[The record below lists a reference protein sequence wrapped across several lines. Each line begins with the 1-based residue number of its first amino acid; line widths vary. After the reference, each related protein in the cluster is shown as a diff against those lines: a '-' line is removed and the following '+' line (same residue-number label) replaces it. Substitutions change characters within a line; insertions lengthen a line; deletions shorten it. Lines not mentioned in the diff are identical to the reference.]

1 MNNCLRC
8 HLFGGAELKPTA
20 VYDLKGST
28 KNRLTDEIAFAQGTY
43 IDFALFSITIT
54 YAHFAI
60 ITGAVGKDLN
70 FENDRLWIGNKR
82 IRELLEILDVD
93 VHWLRANNIMDYSL
107 LLGVFLGRPDPTWR
121 GSVSTAFNRNR
132 DSAMRKCHADEAPDE
147 SAFRYGIQCTADRN
161 IAYTMGVIDIL
172 QEYDWKKMAE
182 TAIKAKHGKNYAM
195 SKVSAIPPR
204 EYGIRFLRYV
214 LGKCA

>member
-8 HLFGGAELKPTA
+8 HLFGGAELKPCA

-28 KNRLTDEIAFAQGTY
+28 KNRLTDEIAFAR
-43 IDFALFSITIT
+43 
-54 YAHFAI
+54 
-60 ITGAVGKDLN
+60 GAVGKDLN
-70 FENDRLWIGNKR
+70 FKNDRLWIGNKR
-82 IRELLEILDVD
+82 IRQLMKILDVD

-107 LLGVFLGRPDPTWR
+107 LLGVFLGRPDPSWR
-121 GSVSTAFNRNR
+121 GSVSHAAFNRNR
-132 DSAMRKCHADEAPDE
+132 NSTVRASADEAPDE
-147 SAFRYGIQCTADRN
+147 HAFRYGIQCTADKN

-182 TAIKAKHGKNYAM
+182 TAYKAKRGKDYAT
-195 SKVSAIPPR
+195 SKVSAIPPK
-204 EYGIRFLRYV
+204 EYGIRFLRYL